1 MFEKKKAKCDMGE
14 GRSKNL
20 IFPVSTFRMPPPP
33 APGPPPHVNKLLG
46 RY

>member
-20 IFPVSTFRMPPPP
+20 ILPVSTFRMPMVTMI
-33 APGPPPHVNKLLG
+33 ALSVFRILF
-46 RY
+46 